1 MEINC
6 DITYALGKAIEHG
19 PFLVALPIKDS
30 DSPVRKL
37 LVCQRVIS
45 FNSITLLW
53 MGETLFFY
61 WEIYNHGINHQLV
74 QDFDPQY
81 HSIMA
86 KFHYINYIYHVHP
99 IYNPYQ

>member
-19 PFLVALPIKDS
+19 PFIVALPIKDS

-45 FNSITLLW
+45 FKFNSIPLLW
-53 MGETLFFY
+53 IVETLFF
-61 WEIYNHGINHQLV
+61 
-74 QDFDPQY
+74 
-81 HSIMA
+81 
-86 KFHYINYIYHVHP
+86 
-99 IYNPYQ
+99 